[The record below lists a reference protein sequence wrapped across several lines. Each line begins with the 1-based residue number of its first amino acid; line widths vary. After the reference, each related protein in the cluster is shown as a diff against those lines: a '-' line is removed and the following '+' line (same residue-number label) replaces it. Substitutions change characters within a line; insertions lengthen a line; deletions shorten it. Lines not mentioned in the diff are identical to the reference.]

1 MNILH
6 VNLENAVNKASNL
19 KEKPADSSVECC
31 IFLDLHPVENCIS
44 CPAGH
49 YVSKEALEKYV
60 SVELEKP
67 LATHLKG
74 LKCPK
79 CDETY
84 QGEDVTKC
92 LSPEMQEKF
101 RSLQKKCEAKTKFE
115 EEVAEKEDL
124 ETIQETIRLQ
134 FKDAKGNF
142 PGCYMCPICGFGPV
156 DKRDCDDL
164 KAHHQQRIADGVFID
179 NSCPMCHFYS
189 SHVRNW
195 KRWNG
200 SFLNEEKMTRIC
212 GVKSTVQ
219 AEYELVFDQIKL
231 DLKEVE
237 VDSEAKWKKASS
249 EYLAWKST
257 IDERL
262 AAANCRPA
270 DVISME
276 MRTAP
281 AERQTEL
288 GQEFFR
294 SLRIYNPRMD
304 QHGVNTYKSESDWV
318 RAQKKALNLKL
329 SGKLREMKQE
339 ILSKVK
345 KSLDS

>member
-1 MNILH
+1 MNVLH
-6 VNLENAVNKASNL
+6 VNLENAVTKASNL
-19 KEKPADSSVECC
+19 KEKSDSPVECC

-49 YVSKEALEKYV
+49 YVCKEALEKYV

-84 QGEDVTKC
+84 QGEDVSKS
-92 LSPEMQEKF
+92 LSPEMREKF
-101 RSLQKKCEAKTKFE
+101 RCLQEKCEAKTKFE
-115 EEVAEKEDL
+115 EEVAEKEKEDL

-142 PGCYMCPICGFGPV
+142 PGCFMCPVCGFGPV
-156 DKRDCDDL
+156 DKKACDDL
-164 KAHHQQRIADGVFID
+164 KAHHNQRIADGVFID

-189 SHVRNW
+189 SHVNNW
-195 KRWNG
+195 KKWNG
-200 SFLNEEKMTRIC
+200 SFLNEEKRARIC
-212 GVKSTVQ
+212 HVKSTVQ
-219 AEYELVFDQIKL
+219 AEYQTIFDQIKF
-231 DLKEVE
+231 DLKEVD
-237 VDSEAKWKKASS
+237 VDSEAKWREACS
-249 EYLAWKST
+249 EYLAWKGS
-257 IDERL
+257 IDEKL

-281 AERQTEL
+281 AELQAEL

-304 QHGVNTYKSESDWV
+304 AHGLNSYKTEADWV
-318 RAQKKALNLKL
+318 KAQKKTLNLKL
-329 SGKLREMKQE
+329 SGKLREMKEE
-339 ILSKVK
+339 ILAQV